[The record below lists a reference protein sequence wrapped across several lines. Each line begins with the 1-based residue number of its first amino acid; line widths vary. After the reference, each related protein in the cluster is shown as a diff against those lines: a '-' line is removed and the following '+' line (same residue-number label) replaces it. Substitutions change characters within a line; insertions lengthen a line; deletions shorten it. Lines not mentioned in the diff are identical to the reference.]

1 MQNLSEAPPE
11 ALTEN
16 EIKRASMKKEQE
28 VTKQKSYPTM
38 EQHFQTFESVAESYP
53 RSSRWDAK
61 TKVENDVNDDE
72 W

>member
-16 EIKRASMKKEQE
+16 ELKRASMKREQE
-28 VTKQKSYPTM
+28 IQKQKNHPSM
-38 EQHFQTFESVAESYP
+38 VEHFQTFETVAENYP

-61 TKVENDVNDDE
+61 NKVQSEVNDDE